1 MRAIL
6 LACAV
11 VGASIHVQAQ
21 DAGAILLQQQAQQMQ
36 QQASANNQTPI
47 SPQQCSM
54 ASLPGHLPAMRS
66 ISSSAQSDRFAF
78 RQMESLTAP
87 LQTSVNV
94 LNIPLWSTWRVVPL
108 SDQMGFSIKPG
119 VVKPG
124 TKVRLRWRAGENE
137 VAVYYTTD
145 GWSPNPSSAP
155 YKEPITINGPTHL
168 QVIQLGWKSGPG
180 GCVMRTRSQILD
192 AFYDVAPS
200 ASPSGNPAV
209 ATDGLLSQ
217 GTVLKLVTAAA
228 VNSRSARPGDK
239 VPLLLDQD
247 VKVGDTVVIPK
258 GTPVDAVLA
267 EAIPPQTSRTAGML
281 VVAVRS
287 LNEAGTSISIK
298 LHGVETMEGHPGLT
312 PKDAIIERGM
322 NIQAIVSEDVKLK
335 S

>member
-1 MRAIL
+1 MKAIL

-11 VGASIHVQAQ
+11 VGASIQVQAQ
-21 DAGAILLQQQAQQMQ
+21 DAGAILLQQQALQMQ
-36 QQASANNQTPI
+36 QQASANNQAPF
-47 SPQQCSM
+47 SPEQCAMS
-54 ASLPGHLPAMRS
+54 SLPRHLPAMRS
-66 ISSSAQSDRFAF
+66 ASSSAPSNRFAVG
-78 RQMESLTAP
+78 QMESLTAP
-87 LQTSVNV
+87 LQTSLSV

-108 SDQMGFSIKPG
+108 SDQMSFSVKPG

-124 TKVRLRWRAGENE
+124 TKVRLRWRAGQNE

-145 GWSPNPSSAP
+145 GWSPNPSSVP

-168 QVIQLGWKSGPG
+168 QVVQLGWKSGPG

-192 AFYDVAPS
+192 AYYDVASS

-209 ATDGLLSQ
+209 VTDGLLRQ

-228 VNSRSARPGDK
+228 VDSRSARPGDK
-239 VPLLLDQD
+239 VSVLLDQD

-267 EAIPPQTSRTAGML
+267 EAIPPQASRTGGML
-281 VVAVRS
+281 AVAVRS
-287 LNEAGTSISIK
+287 LNEAGTSIE
-298 LHGVETMEGHPGLT
+298 LHGVETMEGHPGPA
-312 PKDAIIERGM
+312 PKGAIIQPGM
-322 NIQAIVSEDVKLK
+322 NLQAIVIEDVKLK